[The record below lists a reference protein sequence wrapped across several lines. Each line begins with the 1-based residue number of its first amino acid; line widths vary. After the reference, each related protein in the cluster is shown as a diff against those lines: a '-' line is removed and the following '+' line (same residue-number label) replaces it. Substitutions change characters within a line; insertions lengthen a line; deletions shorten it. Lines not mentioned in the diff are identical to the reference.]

1 VIINTEPSFVLH
13 KTEICSVVIGINVSV
28 GLVFMFRNTVSPLHF
43 SILSSYVDVINS
55 NEKTS
60 SNTRFEVLTAVWLRI
75 QVFWQVA
82 LCYVVHG
89 PQCFEGTWWLYI
101 QGFSGPRRILFLWL
115 LSVIQRHKSV
125 FQIIVKISNNIIREY
140 SSKILAIF
148 SHAQGSCSG

>member
-60 SNTRFEVLTAVWLRI
+60 SNTRFEVLTAV
-75 QVFWQVA
+75 
-82 LCYVVHG
+82 
-89 PQCFEGTWWLYI
+89 
-101 QGFSGPRRILFLWL
+101 
-115 LSVIQRHKSV
+115 
-125 FQIIVKISNNIIREY
+125 
-140 SSKILAIF
+140 
-148 SHAQGSCSG
+148 